1 MLSALYQDQLLAE
14 YRAPKNRRAM
24 ASPTGS
30 AERKNPLCGDGV
42 RIMVQLNDGRLGDV
56 AFTGQGCSLAVASAS
71 LLTQV
76 VVRQNI
82 ADVLTLIAT
91 VESLLTGSGAGEL
104 PATLDPLRATVR
116 FPGRHS
122 CVLLPWLALRDAL
135 G

>member
-14 YRAPKNRRAM
+14 YRAPKNRRTMLALT
-24 ASPTGS
+24 SS

-42 RIMVQLNDGRLGDV
+42 RIMVQIGDGRLADV

-76 VVRQNI
+76 VARQST
-82 ADVLTLIAT
+82 AEALLLIAT
-91 VESLLTGSGAGEL
+91 VESLLSGGVVDAL
-104 PATLDPLRATVR
+104 PSILDPLRATVR
-116 FPGRHS
+116 FPARHG
-122 CVLLPWLALRDAL
+122 CVLIPWLALRDAL